1 MMRSIDK
8 VILAVVVLC
17 CASQALCQTD
27 AVTNS
32 PAAENASELTE
43 GQWMFSIEEDYIRPV
58 SSL

>member
-1 MMRSIDK
+1 MMRSMDK

-32 PAAENASELTE
+32 PAAENASELSE
-43 GQWMFSIEEDYIRPV
+43 GQ
-58 SSL
+58 